1 MEPWKTLL
9 EKVKQ
14 LRRIVCE
21 MYTLDTEDQ
30 LFGLSDVAG
39 EIRSCRYAIEEKLED
54 GAAQALAHKAA
65 EGGDDASNTD

>member
-30 LFGLSDVAG
+30 LFGLSDIAG
-39 EIRSCRYAIEEKLED
+39 EIRSCRYAIEEKLEES
-54 GAAQALAHKAA
+54 A
-65 EGGDDASNTD
+65 